1 MYDVQEKI
9 KLKQKGIAL
18 ILSSP
23 SGAGKSSM
31 AQALIKDHPN
41 FSLSVSVTTRAPRPG
56 EIDGKHYHF
65 KSEDAFLKLQRDEA
79 FIESARV
86 FGHYYGTLRAPVEK
100 ALQDGKDIIFDID
113 WQGTQQLIQK
123 IKPDVV
129 SVFLL
134 PPSLKELENRLYK
147 RAQDQEYIIL
157 ERMNKAIAEISHW
170 PEYDYVLIN
179 DHFEETVQAVYG
191 IVESEKRRRRRQ
203 IGLDS
208 FIKTL
213 VDPA

>member
-1 MYDVQEKI
+1 MYDIKEKI
-9 KLKQKGIAL
+9 QLKQKGVAL

-23 SGAGKSSM
+23 SGAGKSSISH
-31 AQALIKDHPN
+31 ALIQDNKN
-41 FSLSVSVTTRAPRPG
+41 FSLSISVTTRTPRPG
-56 EIDGKHYHF
+56 EVDGVHYHF
-65 KSEDAFLKLQRDEA
+65 KSEEEFVKLQESDA

-86 FGHYYGTLRAPVEK
+86 FGNHYGTLRAPVED
-100 ALQDGKDIIFDID
+100 ALNAGKDIIFDID

-147 RAQDQEYIIL
+147 REQDHEYVIL
-157 ERMNKAIAEISHW
+157 ERMNKAISEISHW

-179 DHFEETVQAVYG
+179 DNFDETVRSVFG
-191 IVESEKRRRRRQ
+191 IVEAEKRKRRRQ
-203 IGLDS
+203 VGLDT

-213 VDPA
+213 VESQ

>member
-1 MYDVQEKI
+1 MYDVNDQI
-9 KLKQKGIAL
+9 QLKQKGIAL

-31 AQALIKDHPN
+31 AQALIRDHPN
-41 FSLSVSVTTRAPRPG
+41 FSLSISVTTRIPRPG
-56 EIDGKHYHF
+56 EVDGVHYHF
-65 KSEDAFLKLQRDEA
+65 RSEEAFLKLQEEDA

-86 FGHYYGTLRAPVEK
+86 FGHYYGTLRSPVEK
-100 ALQDGKDIIFDID
+100 ALNEGRDIIFDID
-113 WQGTQQLIQK
+113 WQGTQQLIQT

-134 PPSLKELENRLYK
+134 PPSLKDLESRLYK
-147 RAQDQEYIIL
+147 RAQDQEYVIL

-179 DHFEETVQAVYG
+179 DNFEETVRSVFG
-191 IVESEKRRRRRQ
+191 IVESEKKRRRRQ
-203 IGLDS
+203 IGLDK

-213 VDPA
+213 VETP